1 MFQQAALAEYV
12 LNRRTKLG
20 HSQTKLAK
28 LAGISSGWIGRLE
41 SGALEGVPK
50 PTTLRK
56 LAKALLVPAKEL
68 FVAAGIEP
76 ITLEDMGVFVLT
88 TAGGRERFIE
98 LAQQRAFPPT
108 EEEIDLIRSIPDG
121 GSEVA
126 KSLRVEAFDE
136 PFGDR
141 EWARQSLLGMIGG
154 VEGRP
159 IESRSDREIWGLIE
173 LLNDLP
179 EERKNRYL
187 HLIKSQI
194 ETLRGQ

>member
-50 PTTLRK
+50 PVTLRK

-76 ITLEDMGVFVLT
+76 ITLEDMGAFAFSLDGSKGCIYT
-88 TAGGRERFIE
+88 RFI
-98 LAQQRAFPPT
+98 P
-108 EEEIDLIRSIPDG
+108 IP
-121 GSEVA
+121 S
-126 KSLRVEAFDE
+126 KYPRNL
-136 PFGDR
+136 
-141 EWARQSLLGMIGG
+141 
-154 VEGRP
+154 
-159 IESRSDREIWGLIE
+159 SDRIE
-173 LLNDLP
+173 VTCFRNVV
-179 EERKNRYL
+179 
-187 HLIKSQI
+187 
-194 ETLRGQ
+194 